1 MHNDT
6 THTHVQLVD
15 NDILCQKIAAALTL
29 LNLVP
34 DDAHAVDTAALLQDT
49 LKCLRLEVRPRA

>member
-1 MHNDT
+1 MPNDT
-6 THTHVQLVD
+6 THVQLVD
-15 NDILCQKIAAALTL
+15 NDILHQKIAAALTL

-34 DDAHAVDTAALLQDT
+34 DDAQAVDTAALLHDT